1 MAMYSGLQ
9 LDIKLRAD
17 IAPAIIVWLS
27 KHTLG
32 DGNIPEIND
41 LFSSGV
47 TYFENWKGGSLVF
60 KEDHWHLKSNG
71 VSSRIDEV
79 KLAFFLHELQ
89 PWMVDEPGRVLARRI
104 YEEYEATE
112 EIFWIDPE
120 STLVRKRRGTAYGYN
135 HDCQMMPAGIDA
147 PERKGYSTDHPKDW
161 DAEELAAPL
170 GLVDEYP
177 KQQWGDE
184 RTFNFP
190 LNPKVNVRAETKR
203 ILAKQHNDGH
213 VKNVLEELAKMEGKE

>member
-27 KHTLG
+27 KHSLG
-32 DGNIPEIND
+32 NGNIPEINAF
-41 LFSSGV
+41 FSSGV
-47 TYFENWKGGSLVF
+47 PYFENWKGGSLVF

-71 VSSRIDEV
+71 VGSSYDDV

-89 PWMVDEPGRVLARRI
+89 PWMVDEPGRIVARTI
-104 YEEYEATE
+104 YEEHTATE
-112 EIFWIDPE
+112 EIFWINPE
-120 STLVRKRRGTAYGYN
+120 TTLVCRRRGVVYGY
-135 HDCQMMPAGIDA
+135 DA
-147 PERKGYSTDHPKDW
+147 PMQMIPIDDEPEERKGYSDDHPKGW
-161 DAEELAAPL
+161 CAEQLAAPI
-170 GLVDEYP
+170 GNIAGYP
-177 KQQWGDE
+177 QPQWTDE

-190 LNPKVNVRAETKR
+190 VNPKVNVRAETKR

-213 VKNVLEELAKMEGKE
+213 VTNVLAELAKMEGN